1 MIEFNMP
8 TASIGDQVYFYA
20 HEGASPVMSFVTDV
34 SSRTLTL
41 WAVVPGHG
49 GVEKV
54 SVHHISDPG
63 LAEFPAWK
71 ETGLW
76 DAMPSDPRIA
86 VLSERVSMLEKKL
99 TALAPKKA

>member
-1 MIEFNMP
+1 MIEFDMP
-8 TASIGDQVYFYA
+8 EAKVGDRVFFYA
-20 HEGASPVMSFVTDV
+20 HEGAAPVMAFVTEA

-41 WAVVPGHG
+41 WAVVPGYG

-54 SVHHISDPG
+54 SVHHVDDPG

-76 DAMPSDPRIA
+76 SKMPEDPRIA
-86 VLSERVSMLEKKL
+86 MLSERVSLLEKKVS
-99 TALAPKKA
+99 AVAPKKA